1 MIFIVIYYKLVAYEL
16 KYNQKIPN
24 KFRHFPTSMQHC
36 LIIDFDD
43 KITINLKDE
52 GKTEVMENIKKSF
65 SDENIKV
72 SEVLGLNNIE
82 YIINMR

>member
-1 MIFIVIYYKLVAYEL
+1 
-16 KYNQKIPN
+16 
-24 KFRHFPTSMQHC
+24 MQHC

-65 SDENIKV
+65 SDKNIKV